1 MFIISLIFVFLFCA
15 LGCSKKSE
23 VMEENADNIEVQVD
37 EIVEFVVSKNKSPKN
52 ARLVVFIITPFTYNT
67 ILLQYATFY
76 AIC

>member
-1 MFIISLIFVFLFCA
+1 MFELQQAQAV
-15 LGCSKKSE
+15 
-23 VMEENADNIEVQVD
+23 VVNNASNSNAWVD

>member
-1 MFIISLIFVFLFCA
+1 MFELQQAQAV
-15 LGCSKKSE
+15 
-23 VMEENADNIEVQVD
+23 VVNNASNSNAWVE

-76 AIC
+76 AICLP

>member
-1 MFIISLIFVFLFCA
+1 MFELQQAQAV
-15 LGCSKKSE
+15 
-23 VMEENADNIEVQVD
+23 VVNNASNSNAWVE

>member
-1 MFIISLIFVFLFCA
+1 MFELQQTQAV
-15 LGCSKKSE
+15 
-23 VMEENADNIEVQVD
+23 VVNNASNSNAWVD